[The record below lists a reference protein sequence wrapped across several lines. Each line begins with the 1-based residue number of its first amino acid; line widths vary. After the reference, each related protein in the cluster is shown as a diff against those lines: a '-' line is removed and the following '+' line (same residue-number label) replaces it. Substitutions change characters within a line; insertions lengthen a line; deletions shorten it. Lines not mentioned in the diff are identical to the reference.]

1 MLKTRPTLS
10 FTQSP
15 TQSRRTTYLRRT
27 TLARLMGAV
36 LLGCIAL
43 PAAASNFGFM
53 KNTLPSQLSDS
64 DMQQLKVE
72 ISTVLEQT
80 PDKKITQW
88 QAPQSKLSVKI
99 LPKLSYTEAGIPC
112 RRTLLNFSS
121 APKNTETYGFTICKN
136 AQGQW
141 QISQSRLQTL
151 GNEDLALIET
161 HALQALNDN
170 NIGTPITWFN
180 PNSKING
187 TVVLVSAAQKNQQ
200 PCKTLAIS
208 LFDAEGVSLEGQ
220 YLLCNGAEGWKR
232 ASF

>member
-1 MLKTRPTLS
+1 M
-10 FTQSP
+10 
-15 TQSRRTTYLRRT
+15 
-27 TLARLMGAV
+27 
-36 LLGCIAL
+36 
-43 PAAASNFGFM
+43 
-53 KNTLPSQLSDS
+53 
-64 DMQQLKVE
+64 
-72 ISTVLEQT
+72 
-80 PDKKITQW
+80 
-88 QAPQSKLSVKI
+88 
-99 LPKLSYTEAGIPC
+99 
-112 RRTLLNFSS
+112 
-121 APKNTETYGFTICKN
+121 
-136 AQGQW
+136 
-141 QISQSRLQTL
+141 
-151 GNEDLALIET
+151 ALIET